1 MIAIWIRE
9 IIGWCLVALSMIL
22 ARMVLL
28 YVDNRQV
35 VEAGILVIL
44 TLGILRAGISLIRV
58 AAAARIVAREV
69 SLSSK

>member
-1 MIAIWIRE
+1 MISLWMRE
-9 IIGWCLVALSMIL
+9 IGGWCLVALSMIV

-28 YVDNRQV
+28 YVANRQV
-35 VEAGILVIL
+35 VEAGILVVL

-69 SLSSK
+69 SPSSK